1 MRAAEG
7 GGWNGAAMTTA
18 PDSRSRLHGSAGL
31 VVAAIAGLA
40 LTGCADSSEP
50 VSYEPVTLSYQD
62 WSTDWFPPM
71 AREMLGRFYA
81 FNPNIIVFYSPD
93 PEDLAETMLEE
104 MRAGTA
110 PDVFQGCC
118 TFFPIWA
125 QEGHML
131 DLRPYVERDLDDEV
145 LSDWDRAQYEAF
157 VAPDGARF
165 GVPKYHGALALY
177 YNKDLFDEHGVA
189 YPDDTWTQDDYLD
202 AMRQLTLDTD
212 ADGST
217 DVWGGMIDVSWDRV
231 QIHVNAW
238 GGNLVEPADASSCAM
253 DDPPALAAIEWLR
266 ARMWDDKVMATLLD
280 VQNVS
285 TRDAFI
291 EGTVATVE
299 DGSWALKDILA
310 KAPFRVG
317 IAPLPA
323 GPAGRVTLATTDGFG
338 IYAGTQHPEEAWQ
351 LLRFL
356 ISDEYALAMARANL
370 LQPAKA
376 SLVDD
381 WARMVRREFP
391 AAAADVDIAAFADG
405 QVKGYS
411 VTAEVFPNMADATSL
426 AYAAWDSI
434 LTLGQGS
441 VDQLEGVCAQ
451 IEAAQPAP

>member
-1 MRAAEG
+1 MK
-7 GGWNGAAMTTA
+7 TA
-18 PDSRSRLHGSAGL
+18 SVPWSRLLVFSGL
-31 VVAAIAGLA
+31 LLVAIVSLA
-40 LTGCADSSEP
+40 LTGCSDGSKPSSDEP
-50 VSYEPVTLSYQD
+50 VVLTYQD
-62 WSTDWFPPM
+62 WRTDWFPPM
-71 AREMLGRFYA
+71 AQETLGQFHES
-81 FNPNIIVFYSPD
+81 NPNISVFYTPD
-93 PEDLAETMLEE
+93 PDDVGEVMLEE

-131 DLRPYVERDLDDEV
+131 DLRPFIERDLNEGV
-145 LSDWDRAQYEAF
+145 LNDWDQAQYEAF
-157 VAPDGARF
+157 LTPDGARY

-177 YNKDLFDEHGVA
+177 YNKDLFDAQGVA
-189 YPDDTWTQDDYLD
+189 YPDDTWTQDDYLH
-202 AMRQLTLDTD
+202 AMRLLTLDTD
-212 ADGST
+212 GDGGT

-238 GGNLVEPADASSCAM
+238 GGNLVDPAGRSSCAM
-253 DDPPALAAIEWLR
+253 DEPPAMAALEWLR
-266 ARMWDDKVMATLLD
+266 ARMWDDKVMATFLD

-291 EGTVATVE
+291 AGQVATVE

-310 KAPFRVG
+310 NATFRVG
-317 IAPLPA
+317 VAPMPA

-338 IYAGTQHPEEAWQ
+338 IYAGTQHPDEAWE
-351 LLRFL
+351 LLKFL
-356 ISDEYALAMARANL
+356 ISDDYGRAMARANF

-381 WARMVRREFP
+381 WANMIRDEFP
-391 AAAADVDIAAFADG
+391 QAAAEVDVAAFADG
-405 QVKGYS
+405 HINGYS

-426 AYAAWDSI
+426 ASAAWDRI
-434 LTLGQGS
+434 LTLGQGT
-441 VDQLEGVCAQ
+441 VDEMEDVCAL

>member
-1 MRAAEG
+1 
-7 GGWNGAAMTTA
+7 MTTA
-18 PDSRSRLHGSAGL
+18 FTSHPRLRRSLGL
-31 VVAAIAGLA
+31 AVAAIAALA
-40 LTGCADSSEP
+40 MAGCSDDDKP
-50 VSYEPVTLSYQD
+50 ISYEPVTLSYQD

-71 AREMLGRFYA
+71 AREMLSRFYA

-93 PEDLAETMLEE
+93 PEDLGEIMLEE

-131 DLRPYVERDLDDEV
+131 DLRPFIERDLSDE
-145 LSDWDRAQYEAF
+145 LLGDWDPAQYEAF
-157 VAPDGARF
+157 VASDGTRY
-165 GVPKYHGALALY
+165 GLPKFHGALALY
-177 YNKDLFDEHGVA
+177 YNKDLFDAHGVG
-189 YPDDTWTQDDYLD
+189 YPDETWTVDDYRD
-202 AMRQLTLDTD
+202 AMLQLTLDTD
-212 ADGST
+212 NDGAT

-231 QIHVNAW
+231 QVHVNAW
-238 GGNLVEPADASSCAM
+238 GGNLVDPADPSSCAM
-253 DDPPALAAIEWLR
+253 DDAPAVAAIEWLR

-280 VQNVS
+280 VQNLS

-291 EGTVATVE
+291 AGNVATIE

-310 KAPFRVG
+310 EAPFRVG
-317 IAPLPA
+317 VAPLPA

-351 LLRFL
+351 LLKFL
-356 ISDEYALAMARANL
+356 ISDEYALAMARANF

-381 WARMVRREFP
+381 WARMISKEFP
-391 AAAADVDIAAFADG
+391 EAAAEVDIAAFADG
-405 QVKGYS
+405 HVNGYY

-441 VDQLEGVCAQ
+441 VDQLEDVCSQ

>member
-1 MRAAEG
+1 
-7 GGWNGAAMTTA
+7 MTTA
-18 PDSRSRLHGSAGL
+18 SVSRSRLRRSAGL
-31 VVAAIAGLA
+31 VVAAFLGLA
-40 LTGCADSSEP
+40 LTGCNGDDEP
-50 VSYEPVTLSYQD
+50 TVSEPVTLSYQD

-93 PEDLAETMLEE
+93 PEDLAEVMLEE

-125 QEGHML
+125 QEGHLL
-131 DLRPYVERDLDDEV
+131 DLRPFIERDLDEDV
-145 LSDWDRAQYEAF
+145 LSDWDRAQYDAF
-157 VAPDGARF
+157 LAPDGARY
-165 GVPKYHGALALY
+165 GVPKFHGALALY
-177 YNKDLFDEHGVA
+177 YNKDLFDAHGID

-212 ADGST
+212 ADGQP

-231 QIHVNAW
+231 QVHVNAW
-238 GGNLVEPADASSCAM
+238 GGNLVDPANPSLCAM
-253 DDPPALAAIEWLR
+253 DDPPAVAAIEWLR

-280 VQNVS
+280 VQNLS

-291 EGTVATVE
+291 AGSVATVE

-317 IAPLPA
+317 VAPLPS

-338 IYAGTQHPEEAWQ
+338 IYADTQHPEEAWQ
-351 LLRFL
+351 LLQFL
-356 ISDEYALAMARANL
+356 ISDEYALAMARANF

-376 SLVDD
+376 SLVDA
-381 WARMVRREFP
+381 WANLIRKEFP
-391 AAAADVDIAAFADG
+391 DAAADVDIEAFADG
-405 QVKGYS
+405 HVNGYS

-426 AYAAWDSI
+426 AYEAWDNI

-451 IEAAQPAP
+451 IEAAQPAQ